1 MARKTSKGEAVLI
14 LIVIVIIGIKKLLE
28 LLSDG
33 INSFKNKLNDEIFK
47 HNVSVFIF
55 TILFIL
61 IFILIVICIIKIRKS
76 RVEKKRIELE
86 NIKLTEQK
94 KEREKKIREIQE
106 KISILKIS
114 DNREDY
120 IIRNDDY
127 NRGNPIDN
135 MYRKNYY
142 LTLLKIYDN
151 SCAKCGNKK
160 NGFDL
165 DHFVFPKNSGGNFM
179 LRNKDGYWVNNAIP
193 LCKTCNRSKGDRS
206 YKSFFSDEELI
217 EIFQKNAEMTK
228 IINNEKLFSFD

>member
-28 LLSDG
+28 LLSNG

-47 HNVSVFIF
+47 HNVFIFIF

-61 IFILIVICIIKIRKS
+61 IVTSIIICIIKIKKS
-76 RVEKKRIELE
+76 KAEKKRIELE
-86 NIKLTEQK
+86 NIKLSELK
-94 KEREKKIREIQE
+94 KEQERKLREIQE

-127 NRGNPIDN
+127 NWGNPIDN
-135 MYRKNYY
+135 SYRKNYS

-151 SCAKCGNKK
+151 SCAKCGNRK

-165 DHFVFPKNSGGNFM
+165 DHFIFPKNSGGNFM

-206 YKSFFSDEELI
+206 YKKFFTDEELLMI
-217 EIFQKNAEMTK
+217 YEKNVEMTK
-228 IINNEKLFSFD
+228 ILNKDNPYNL

>member
-28 LLSDG
+28 LLSNG

-47 HNVSVFIF
+47 HNVFIFIF

-61 IFILIVICIIKIRKS
+61 IVTSIIICIIKIKKS
-76 RVEKKRIELE
+76 KAEKKRIELE
-86 NIKLTEQK
+86 NIKLSELK
-94 KEREKKIREIQE
+94 KEQEKKLREIQE

-135 MYRKNYY
+135 RYRKNYS

-151 SCAKCGNKK
+151 SCAKCGNRK

-165 DHFVFPKNSGGNFM
+165 DHFIFPKNSGGNFM

-206 YKSFFSDEELI
+206 YKKFFTDEELLMI
-217 EIFQKNAEMTK
+217 YEKNVEMTK
-228 IINNEKLFSFD
+228 ILNKDNPYNL